1 MSIVTWIALGLVV
14 GVLAKFLMPG
24 SDPGGLILTVLIGIA
39 GALLGGLIGTEMGLG
54 RVTGFNLPSVALS
67 TGGAVLL
74 LFAWRMLKGR

>member
-1 MSIVTWIALGLVV
+1 MSLVTWIALGLVV

-39 GALLGGLIGTEMGLG
+39 GAFLGGLIGTQMGLG

-74 LFAWRMLKGR
+74 LFAWRKLKGR